1 MIVSQNKNNIN
12 YFKVMTNIIN
22 GDRGDDIVKTIYSN
36 VIIGSYGK
44 NYGLNS
50 DYNFYFN
57 TSTLSFY
64 SSSDGSLRE
73 IKIVYDTKN
82 LDSLF
87 HNGVVDM
94 KEFKESILESILVS
108 QSEYLKI
115 VNFNDDTGEKVNELI
130 LRRNYSLDML
140 TKDEQLLVILSI
152 VGSLNEDLHLDDFR
166 HNVYYN
172 NSRDFNNTV
181 ISFINAN
188 PEMFFAGLDG
198 FHEISRKMFFKNFF
212 NQSYYQYTEKVRAMA
227 KEKK

>member
-1 MIVSQNKNNIN
+1 M
-12 YFKVMTNIIN
+12 
-22 GDRGDDIVKTIYSN
+22 
-36 VIIGSYGK
+36 
-44 NYGLNS
+44 NS

-64 SSSDGSLRE
+64 SSRDGSLRE
-73 IKIVYDTKN
+73 IKIVYDTKK

-87 HNGVVDM
+87 HNGVIDM

-115 VNFNDDTGEKVNELI
+115 VNFNSDTGEKVNELI

-140 TKDEQLLVILSI
+140 TKDDQLLVILSI
-152 VGSLNEDLHLDDFR
+152 VGSVNENVYLDSFR

-181 ISFINAN
+181 INFINNN

-198 FHEISRKMFFKNFF
+198 FHEISREMFFKNFF
-212 NQSYYQYTEKVRAMA
+212 NPSYYQYTEKVRTIA
-227 KEKK
+227 KEKNKEK